1 MVHEIFQRDLAGEM
15 VSPKDDGYEL
25 IVAKILDTME
35 LARQMNSIDIHDQ
48 KRIHEVM
55 EMILEKPLDISTI
68 VMPPLYIDFGSP
80 VTIGKRCFIQQSCT
94 FYGRGGITIGD
105 DVFIGPKVN
114 LITLNHDINPDNRDA
129 TYSRP
134 IVIEDKAWIGIN
146 STILPGV
153 TIGYGSIVGANSLV
167 TKDVPPMTVV
177 GGNPA
182 KVFKRIE

>member
-1 MVHEIFQRDLAGEM
+1 MTHEIFQRDLAGEM
-15 VSPKDDGYEL
+15 VSPKDDGYQL
-25 IVAKILDTME
+25 ILSKILDTME
-35 LARQMNSIDIHDQ
+35 LARQMDSIDICDQ
-48 KRIHEVM
+48 KKIHEIM
-55 EMILEKPLDISTI
+55 EKILEKPLDIST
-68 VMPPLYIDFGSP
+68 VVTPPLYIDFGSP
-80 VTIGKRCFIQQSCT
+80 VRIGKRCFIQQSCT

-114 LITLNHDINPDNRDA
+114 IITLNHDINPDNRDA

-182 KVFKRIE
+182 KVIKQIQ